1 MSETLKRL
9 NKRALREWLEERAQ
23 AHSDASNALLAE
35 AHHLKIHLPHSD
47 DPWRDSKRIQECE
60 AMAANEML
68 YCVGL
73 RLEKIELEAK
83 RE

>member
-9 NKRALREWLEERAQ
+9 NKRALADWLEERAQ
-23 AHSDASNALLAE
+23 AHSDAWNQLLKE
-35 AHHLKIHLPHSD
+35 AYQLQLTLPSCD
-47 DPWRDSKRIQECE
+47 DPWSVSKRIQECE

-73 RLEKIELEAK
+73 RLEKNALEAK
-83 RE
+83 P